1 MTPTPDPGF
10 RPSALTAAL
19 AVVAIGVMAVSYLA
33 GVLFA

>member
-10 RPSALTAAL
+10 RPSAITAAL
-19 AVVAIGVMAVSYLA
+19 AAITVATMMISFLA